1 MHIAAEPFE
10 CVGMCLG
17 VRSIPGFIYWTDR
30 KWCYKVVFIQRA
42 AMALLITSQD
52 LSWDGLR

>member
-10 CVGMCLG
+10 CAGMCLG

-42 AMALLITSQD
+42 AMALLITP
-52 LSWDGLR
+52 RI